1 VGAGEQATQS
11 ETAVGPRAG
20 TVAREEPSAF
30 DLIVIGAGPGG
41 YVASIRAAQLGMKV
55 ACVDRDP
62 APGGTCLNVGCIPSK
77 ALLHSS
83 ELFEEAR
90 KHFGEHG
97 IQVSGV
103 SLDLAAM
110 MKRKD
115 KVVTSLTRGV
125 SGLFK
130 KNGVTHLIGKAR
142 FQRPD
147 RLQVDVAGGVARD
160 LTAPRILVATGSA
173 PIELPGLAFDGRRII
188 DSTAALELTEV
199 PSRMVVVG
207 AGAIGLELGSVWRRL
222 GASVT
227 VVELTPGLVPGMDR
241 EAAKLLERSLV
252 GQGLKFLFEARVESA
267 KVDGE
272 AVRLVVATK
281 DGQSSELV
289 ADVVLVA
296 VGRRAYAD
304 GLGLEAV
311 GVKLDERGRIPVD
324 ARFATAVPGI
334 HAIGDVIAGPMLAHK
349 AQEEGIAC
357 VELMAGVAGHVNYD
371 AVPAVVYT
379 WPEFAGVGMT
389 EEAARANGDEV
400 RIGKFPFIAN
410 GRAKTMGE
418 TQGAV
423 KIIADA
429 RSDRIL
435 GVHIVGPNASDLIAE
450 AAVAIELGASAED
463 IARSVHAH
471 PTLPEAIKEAALA
484 VDGRVIHL

>member
-1 VGAGEQATQS
+1 MGVVEEAAQAQSSAAQHGEAAG
-11 ETAVGPRAG
+11 
-20 TVAREEPSAF
+20 REEPSAF

-41 YVASIRAAQLGMKV
+41 YVAAIRAAQLGMKV

-83 ELFEEAR
+83 ELLEEAR
-90 KHFGEHG
+90 EHFAEHG
-97 IQVSGV
+97 VKLSGV
-103 SLDLAAM
+103 ALDLATM
-110 MKRKD
+110 MKRKE

-125 SGLFK
+125 ASLFK
-130 KNGVTHLIGKAR
+130 KNGVTHVIGTGR
-142 FQRPD
+142 FERPD
-147 RLQVDVAGGVARD
+147 LLRVEAPGGATRR
-160 LTAPRILVATGSA
+160 LTAPRMLIATGSA

-188 DSTAALELTEV
+188 DSTAALELPEV
-199 PSRMVVVG
+199 PPRMVVVG

-222 GASVT
+222 GSKVT

-241 EAAKLLERSLV
+241 ESAKLLERAL
-252 GQGLKFLFEARVESA
+252 GRQGLKFQLEARVTSA
-267 KVDGE
+267 RIEADG
-272 AVRLVVATK
+272 VRLTIATK
-281 DGQSSELV
+281 DGASSEMV

-304 GLGLEAV
+304 RLGLEEV
-311 GVKLDERGRIPVD
+311 GVKLDDRGRIPVD
-324 ARFATAVPGI
+324 DRFATTTPGI

-379 WPEFAGVGMT
+379 WPELAAVGMT
-389 EEAARANGDEV
+389 EEAARSSGTEV
-400 RIGKFPFIAN
+400 RIGKFPFLAN

-418 TQGAV
+418 TQGQV

-429 RSDRIL
+429 TTDRVL

-484 VDGRVIHL
+484 VDGRAIHI